1 MARKP
6 PPDRVAESVVPGID
20 RSDWPLR
27 KVTDPEE
34 QQRET
39 YRYWASKTVG
49 ERLEAVWAATQAAYA
64 IQLDQKPAKKPAKT
78 TTRVGRK
85 KR

>member
-1 MARKP
+1 MKKKSQPKCKRN
-6 PPDRVAESVVPGID
+6 
-20 RSDWPLR
+20 WPIKR
-27 KVTDPEE
+27 ITDPEE

-64 IQLDQKPAKKPAKT
+64 IKLDQEP
-78 TTRVGRK
+78 VK
-85 KR
+85 KRRKTPDTGNFEVRKDEK